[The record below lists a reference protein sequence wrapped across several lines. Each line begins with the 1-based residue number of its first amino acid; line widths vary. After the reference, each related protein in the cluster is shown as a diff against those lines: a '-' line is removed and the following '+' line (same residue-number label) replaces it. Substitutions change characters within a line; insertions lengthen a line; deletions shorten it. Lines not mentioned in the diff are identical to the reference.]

1 MKLPSESRFL
11 QALLVAITASG
22 CSTGFLSRGPAASA
36 AASLTA
42 PNGTSVGTAQL
53 RQSTDGFVT
62 VDLTVSALA
71 PGSHGIHF
79 HAVGLCEGATSFSTA
94 GAHYNPLNKEHG
106 LARPGGPHAGDA
118 PNIVVGSDGRV
129 TVSFTTDRITLTPS
143 ATTLFDTDGSA
154 LVIHAAPD
162 DQVSQPSGNSGGR
175 VACGVVRA
183 TP

>member
-1 MKLPSESRFL
+1 MTLPSKSTFL
-11 QALLVAITASG
+11 KAFLVTLSVAG
-22 CSTGFLSRGPAASA
+22 CSTGFLSRNPAASA
-36 AASLTA
+36 TANLTT

-62 VDLTVSALA
+62 VDLTLSSLT

-94 GAHYNPLNKEHG
+94 GGHYNPLNKEHG
-106 LARPGGPHAGDA
+106 LARPAGPHAGDA
-118 PNIVVGSDGRV
+118 PNIVVGSDGRA

-143 ATTLFDTDGSA
+143 ATTLFDTDGSSI
-154 LVIHAAPD
+154 VIHAAPD